1 MSKKHRI
8 LLIISICI
16 TSVVSVLCFFFF
28 KNNNEEIA
36 QCIAQ
41 ESEYI
46 LGGEAVGIK
55 LLSSGVLV
63 MGVDRLDT
71 DIEVGDIILEVNNS
85 KIETDSELEIYAQK
99 GEELLLTIKHGD
111 NITQKRI
118 IPQYSNNSRTYK
130 LGLWVKDSS
139 AGVGTITF
147 YDKNTLN
154 YAALGHAIYEGKE
167 GNALDISTGCITKT
181 EIFNIKK
188 GLSKYPG
195 ELKGTITNE
204 VLGQIYKNTK
214 NGIFGRIENDSLIDY
229 SKVIKV
235 AKKED
240 IEEREAYICVTLD
253 DNTKRNYKINIDK
266 VFLNSTDNKNM
277 AISVIDEELIE
288 KTGGIVQGMSGAPIV
303 QNDRLIGSITHV
315 LLDNPK
321 MGYASFIENLI
332 SDMNDL

>member
-240 IEEREAYICVTLD
+240 IEEGEAYICVTLD

-315 LLDNPK
+315 LL
-321 MGYASFIENLI
+321 GYASFIENLI

>member
-229 SKVIKV
+229 SKVIKED
-235 AKKED
+235 KKED
-240 IEEREAYICVTLD
+240 IEEGEAYICVTLD

>member
-181 EIFNIKK
+181 EIFTIKK
-188 GLSKYPG
+188 GMSKSPG

-214 NGIFGRIENDSLIDY
+214 NGVFGKIENDSLIDY
-229 SKVIKV
+229 SKKIKV

-240 IEEREAYICVTLD
+240 IEEGEAYICVTLD
-253 DNTKRNYKINIDK
+253 NNVKKNYKINIDK

-288 KTGGIVQGMSGAPIV
+288 KTGGIVQGMSGAPII
-303 QNDRLIGSITHV
+303 QNNKLIGSITHV

-332 SDMNDL
+332 CDMNDL

>member
-16 TSVVSVLCFFFF
+16 IFVAIVLSLCIF
-28 KNNNEEIA
+28 KSNDENA
-36 QCIAQ
+36 TQCIAQ

-85 KIETDSELEIYAQK
+85 KIETDSELEKYAQK
-99 GEELLLTIKHGD
+99 GEELLLTIKRGD

-118 IPQYSNNSRTYK
+118 IPQFSNNSRTYK

-188 GLSKYPG
+188 GLSKSPG

-240 IEEREAYICVTLD
+240 IKEGEAYICVTLD

>member
-46 LGGEAVGIK
+46 LGGEAGGIK

-240 IEEREAYICVTLD
+240 IEEGEAYICVTLD

>member
-229 SKVIKV
+229 S
-235 AKKED
+235 
-240 IEEREAYICVTLD
+240 Y
-253 DNTKRNYKINIDK
+253 
-266 VFLNSTDNKNM
+266 
-277 AISVIDEELIE
+277 
-288 KTGGIVQGMSGAPIV
+288 
-303 QNDRLIGSITHV
+303 
-315 LLDNPK
+315 
-321 MGYASFIENLI
+321 
-332 SDMNDL
+332 

>member
-235 AKKED
+235 ANKED
-240 IEEREAYICVTLD
+240 IEEGEAYICVTLD

>member
-240 IEEREAYICVTLD
+240 IEEGEAYICVTLD

-288 KTGGIVQGMSGAPIV
+288 KTGGKVQGMSGAPIV

>member
-1 MSKKHRI
+1 MSKKYRI
-8 LLIISICI
+8 IFIISII
-16 TSVVSVLCFFFF
+16 TVIVVFSIFIYICNKQKTMV
-28 KNNNEEIA
+28 
-36 QCIAQ
+36 CIAQ
-41 ESEYI
+41 DSEYI
-46 LGGEAVGIK
+46 LGGDAVGIK

-63 MGVDRLDT
+63 MGVDRVDT
-71 DIEVGDIILEVNNS
+71 DIETGDIILEVNNN
-85 KIETDSELEIYAQK
+85 KIETDSELEEYAKK
-99 GEELLLTIKHGD
+99 GEELQLTIKHGD
-111 NITQKRI
+111 SITHKSI
-118 IPQYSNNSRTYK
+118 TPQYSNNSRTYK

-181 EIFNIKK
+181 EIFTIKK
-188 GLSKYPG
+188 GMSKSPG

-214 NGIFGRIENDSLIDY
+214 NGVFGKIENDSLIDY
-229 SKVIKV
+229 SKKIKV

-240 IEEREAYICVTLD
+240 IEEGEAYICVTLD
-253 DNTKRNYKINIDK
+253 DNLKKNYKINIDK

-288 KTGGIVQGMSGAPIV
+288 KTGGIVQGMSGAPII

>member
-167 GNALDISTGCITKT
+167 T
-181 EIFNIKK
+181 FN
-188 GLSKYPG
+188 
-195 ELKGTITNE
+195 
-204 VLGQIYKNTK
+204 
-214 NGIFGRIENDSLIDY
+214 
-229 SKVIKV
+229 
-235 AKKED
+235 
-240 IEEREAYICVTLD
+240 
-253 DNTKRNYKINIDK
+253 NIH
-266 VFLNSTDNKNM
+266 NS
-277 AISVIDEELIE
+277 
-288 KTGGIVQGMSGAPIV
+288 
-303 QNDRLIGSITHV
+303 
-315 LLDNPK
+315 
-321 MGYASFIENLI
+321 
-332 SDMNDL
+332 

>member
-16 TSVVSVLCFFFF
+16 IFVAIVLSLCIF
-28 KNNNEEIA
+28 KSNDENA
-36 QCIAQ
+36 TQCIAQ

-85 KIETDSELEIYAQK
+85 KIETDSELEKYAQK

-240 IEEREAYICVTLD
+240 IEEGEAYICVTLD

-332 SDMNDL
+332 GDMNDL

>member
-130 LGLWVKDSS
+130 LGLWVKGSS

-240 IEEREAYICVTLD
+240 IEEGEAYICVTLD